1 MAWMMGGTIG
11 ATVMLVAVRHVSAEL
26 HPFEIAFFRS
36 FLGVLVLFPW
46 FLRDGL
52 ALLRTQRLGLHALRA
67 TFNLFA
73 MLAFF
78 YAVSIVPLARVTSL
92 GFTAPLWATLLAVLL
107 LGEVV
112 RLRRWTAILC
122 GFAGTIVIL
131 RPGVDA
137 VDLGSVLVLGSAFV
151 WACAVIV
158 IKVLSRSDSAV
169 TITSYMVLLMAP
181 LSLVPALFVWQW
193 PSASQLLW
201 LTFIGVSGT
210 LAQLMMTQA
219 LKEAD
224 TSVVMPVDF
233 LKLIWAAMLGY
244 LFFAEVPSLYTWAG
258 AAVIFASASYVAY
271 RERKVTRVPARQSV
285 GRPPAH

>member
-11 ATVMLVAVRHVSAEL
+11 AAVMLAAVRHVSTEL
-26 HPFEIAFFRS
+26 HPFVVAFFRN
-36 FLGVLVLFPW
+36 FLGVLVVCPW

-52 ALLRTQRLGLHALRA
+52 APLRTQRLGLHALRA

-78 YAVSIVPLARVTSL
+78 YAVSTVPLARLTSL
-92 GFTAPLWATLLAVLL
+92 GFTAPLWITLLAVLL

-122 GFAGTIVIL
+122 GFAGTMVIL

-137 VDLGSVLVLGSAFV
+137 VDLGSLLVLGSSFV

-158 IKVLSRSDSAV
+158 TKVLSRSDSAV

-193 PSASQLLW
+193 PSPSQLLW
-201 LTFIGVSGT
+201 LTLIGVSGT
-210 LAQLMMTQA
+210 LAQLMMIQA
-219 LKEAD
+219 LKEAEI
-224 TSVVMPVDF
+224 SVVMPVDF
-233 LKLIWAAMLGY
+233 LKLIWAALLGY
-244 LFFAEVPSLYTWAG
+244 LFFAEVPSPYTWAG
-258 AAVIFASASYVAY
+258 AAVIFASSYALV
-271 RERKVTRVPARQSV
+271 RIERRRTAAN
-285 GRPPAH
+285 PPAPPSRP